1 MLLRTLS
8 TFLFV
13 AMAFFRADPA
23 RAAGPITYILDP
35 VHSQIVFFPDHLGF
49 SHGIGR
55 LRITQGWF
63 QFDPDDWSTARA
75 DVVIDTASV
84 DMGDADWS
92 NKVRAPAFLASE
104 KWPTARF
111 IGERMVASNKSE
123 GVLHGS
129 LWLRGIRQPVEL
141 AVRLNRIG
149 SDPYA
154 FKRKAGFTATTRLDR
169 FAFGMD
175 GFREAIAADVE
186 LRIEVEGI
194 RQGKTRESENDG
206 TEKH

>member
-1 MLLRTLS
+1 MFARSLPILLFAALALIQVHS
-8 TFLFV
+8 V
-13 AMAFFRADPA
+13 
-23 RAAGPITYILDP
+23 RAANLVTYKLDP
-35 VHSQIVFFPDHLGF
+35 VHSQIVIFPDHLGF

-75 DVVIDTASV
+75 DVVIDTTTV

-92 NKVRAPAFLASE
+92 AKVRAPAFLASE
-104 KWPTARF
+104 KWPTAHF
-111 IGERMVASNKSE
+111 IGERLEATGKDE

-141 AVRLNRIG
+141 AVKLNRIG

-154 FKRKAGFTATTRLDR
+154 FKRKAGFTASTRLDR

-175 GFREAIAADVE
+175 GFREAIAGSVE

-194 RQGKTRESENDG
+194 RQGKTRESDDDG